1 MHYYV
6 QTIGVNRLLKNS
18 TIDEKVHFDF
28 KRGINMK
35 IKPIGKRVLIKT
47 VKEEERTKGG
57 IYIPESAKEKKKQGI
72 VIEVGTIDEKEFPI
86 KKGDIILY
94 AGYSSEELELEGEK
108 YLIIESKDVIAK
120 IEG

>member
-1 MHYYV
+1 
-6 QTIGVNRLLKNS
+6 
-18 TIDEKVHFDF
+18 
-28 KRGINMK
+28 MK

-72 VIEVGTIDEKEFPI
+72 VVEVGNVEEKEFPI
-86 KKGDIILY
+86 KKGDVILY
-94 AGYSSEELELEGEK
+94 SGYSSEEIEFDGEK